1 MFRFKNFKKNHP
13 IKTFLQKLFNYAFN
27 QIEVNMREFGY
38 GDVMVNKNMKI
49 LVKVFYKII
58 FDFESYSSY
67 DDIKK
72 RLLDFIDIIN
82 KHDHKKIAL
91 VSHGTFLTQIT
102 GDMLENCGS
111 FIWKL

>member
-1 MFRFKNFKKNHP
+1 MKRFQKEIKKE
-13 IKTFLQKLFNYAFN
+13 T
-27 QIEVNMREFGY
+27 
-38 GDVMVNKNMKI
+38 
-49 LVKVFYKII
+49 
-58 FDFESYSSY
+58 Y

-111 FIWKL
+111 FIWKI